1 MESKKLDGISRFATL
16 LQDGGLSRFRFLP
29 VSEVSQRRNKPLGG
43 VVMSEKRSERIEIA
57 QASTQG
63 DLFSQGVGARQ
74 GEAPPPTPGGE
85 YLNNCDLPNFSKPAP
100 APDAEKKRRDPRFE
114 ELEKIGL
121 PAVWLRIAERVGFDT
136 WLDLWRTLS
145 EDESVRH
152 DGGARL
158 PKIRCFSAYSR
169 YQRNRY
175 IKALAAQGMPPKEIQ
190 TSLRKNLGEHLDLSN
205 IIRMTRRPH
214 KQIA

>member
-1 MESKKLDGISRFATL
+1 
-16 LQDGGLSRFRFLP
+16 
-29 VSEVSQRRNKPLGG
+29 
-43 VVMSEKRSERIEIA
+43 MSEKRSEIHGIA
-57 QASTQG
+57 QG
-63 DLFSQGVGARQ
+63 DLFGAGEGARQ
-74 GEAPPPTPGGE
+74 GLPHPTPQGGE
-85 YLNNCDLPNFSKPAP
+85 YLNNCDLSNFSKNAAP
-100 APDAEKKRRDPRFE
+100 EKKRRDPRFE

-136 WLDLWRTLS
+136 WLDLWRMLS
-145 EDESVRH
+145 NDESVRH

-190 TSLRKNLGEHLDLSN
+190 NALRKNLNEHLDISN
-205 IIRMTRRPH
+205 IVRMTRPRPQKTPESGGAPH
-214 KQIA
+214 LDGKV

>member
-1 MESKKLDGISRFATL
+1 MG
-16 LQDGGLSRFRFLP
+16 
-29 VSEVSQRRNKPLGG
+29 
-43 VVMSEKRSERIEIA
+43 EKRSEQPETA
-57 QASTQG
+57 QG

-74 GEAPPPTPGGE
+74 DDPAPQPMGGE
-85 YLNNCDLPNFSKPAP
+85 YPNNCALPNFSKPAP
-100 APDAEKKRRDPRFE
+100 VETEKKRRDPRFE

-136 WLDLWRTLS
+136 WLDLWRMLS

-158 PKIRCFSAYSR
+158 PKIRSFSAYSR

-175 IKALAAQGMPPKEIQ
+175 IKALSAQGMPPKEIQ
-190 TSLRKNLGEHLDLSN
+190 ISLRKNLGEHLDISN
-205 IIRMTRRPH
+205 IIRMTRRVQP
-214 KQIA
+214 KVW